1 MHDLVDKGLLT
12 ASDDADGD
20 GVIDESEYAIA
31 KKRIEV
37 EEKEKAIESSRSSES
52 RASESRASESRAS
65 ASRESESRASE
76 QAERERQQQQAHTAP
91 AEVPIPV
98 AVGSVPARS
107 GHGMVQAGAVP
118 VHLDLRPKRLDVA
131 GRCIRL
137 LRRPGRLRLLL
148 RDQAGCPLGADGP
161 PLIALSQHLFD
172 GFLGGRCGCACAP
185 CWTAK
190 SLGPACRSSAE
201 MAICRRLE

>member
-148 RDQAGCPLGADGP
+148 RRTQAGRPLGADGP

-172 GFLGGRCGCACAP
+172 GFLGA
-185 CWTAK
+185 
-190 SLGPACRSSAE
+190 
-201 MAICRRLE
+201 LEVGVVVHVLPVGQRNH